1 MANHLHRRFFVIG
14 QELGVSDAKNPNFRA
29 EEWNLLEVG
38 KWVSEGY
45 DGLGIRIYGNKKVL
59 ENHSIGLNSVIQ
71 QGPMV
76 LVFKDLPDGWMSFN
90 FYVIHDTDPCKDI
103 RNHDFSKH
111 VPRRSGVVIHGADK
125 LRLAFEGKFFGP
137 SLGD

>member
-1 MANHLHRRFFVIG
+1 MANHLHRKFFVIG
-14 QELGVSDAKNPNFRA
+14 QELRSDGTPNTHG
-29 EEWNLLEVG
+29 EEYNLLEVG

-45 DGLGIRIYGNKKVL
+45 DGLGIRIYGNKNVL

-71 QGPMV
+71 QGSWI
-76 LVFKDLPDGWMSFN
+76 LVFKDLPDGRMSFD
-90 FYVIHDTDPCKDI
+90 FYIIGDTDPCKDI

-111 VPRRSGVVIHGADK
+111 VPMRSGVVIHGAEK
-125 LRLAFEGKFFGP
+125 LRLAFEGKYFGP